1 MFHEISLSQRKFHAK
16 FCLPKRNFER
26 DFVLRG
32 TKCHA
37 KFRTFA
43 RNFNDMGILTKI
55 RFLRNIA
62 QSNFVEIR
70 RNSLSLLLLSAVEFE
85 ENFSFEYQQFS
96 DNERNRDQKP
106 SVR

>member
-1 MFHEISLSQRKFHAK
+1 M
-16 FCLPKRNFER
+16 RNFAYPNEILR

-32 TKCHA
+32 TKCNA

-43 RNFNDMGILTKI
+43 RNFNDMGILKKI

-62 QSNFVEIR
+62 QLNFVEIR
-70 RNSLSLLLLSAVEFE
+70 RNSLPLLLLSTVEFE
-85 ENFSFEYQQFS
+85 ENFSFECQQFS
-96 DNERNRDQKP
+96 NNERNGDQKP